1 MFKFMK
7 KVQAEESPKQKEL
20 RRLKAELSNYYNRFN
35 NATYE
40 DVCDIAIHD
49 IAATEK
55 KIDKLIKS
63 TNKHTTNFENKENE
77 IDTSQPI
84 IVNGQLIG

>member
-1 MFKFMK
+1 MFKFK
-7 KVQAEESPKQKEL
+7 KKIQAEESPKQKEL

-63 TNKHTTNFENKENE
+63 TNKHTTNFENNELE
-77 IDTSQPI
+77 IDTSQPL
-84 IVNGQLIG
+84 IVNGKLIV